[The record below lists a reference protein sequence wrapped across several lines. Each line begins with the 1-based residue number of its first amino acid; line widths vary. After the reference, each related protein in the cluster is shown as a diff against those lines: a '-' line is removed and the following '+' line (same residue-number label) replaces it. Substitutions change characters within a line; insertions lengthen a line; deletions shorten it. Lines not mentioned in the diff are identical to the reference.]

1 MQYVSFCSIKGYL
14 LQKDIAK
21 NQTKNNFIKN
31 SSLVTSGFNFLKD
44 NTLECDELYFRL
56 ITRVYFHVKKFVLS
70 SNRVSDG
77 I

>member
-21 NQTKNNFIKN
+21 DQTKNNFIRN

-44 NTLECDELYFRL
+44 NILECDELRFKL
-56 ITRVYFHVKKFVLS
+56 ITRL
-70 SNRVSDG
+70 
-77 I
+77 

>member
-21 NQTKNNFIKN
+21 DQTKNNFIRN
-31 SSLVTSGFNFLKD
+31 SSLVTSGLNFLKD
-44 NTLECDELYFRL
+44 NILRRDELRFKL